1 MHPTHK
7 IFPTALAMKIEL
19 PGGRQLDLS
28 QPRIM
33 GVLNV
38 TPDSFSD
45 GGSFFDR
52 EQALTQGL
60 QLWHEGADIIDI
72 GGESTR
78 PGAAEVSVQQEL
90 DRVIPLIE
98 RLQACCPLPISIDT
112 SKPEVM
118 QAAVVAGA
126 AIINDVYALQ
136 RPGAL
141 AMAAS
146 LKVPICLMHMQG
158 EPRTMQ
164 QAPFYAD
171 LFGEISGFFQ
181 ARIEACMTA
190 GIPRSWLLLDPGF
203 GFGKTLE
210 HNLRLLAGLKG
221 LTTLGPPLVVG
232 LSRKSML
239 GALLDGAPTSERL
252 AASLAAGVLAVE
264 RGAKILRVHDVK
276 ATRDALRVVQAIF
289 NLKTGQARQRHE
301 A

>member
-1 MHPTHK
+1 
-7 IFPTALAMKIEL
+7 MKIEL

-45 GGSFFDR
+45 AGRFFDR
-52 EQALTQGL
+52 EQALAQGL
-60 QLWHEGADIIDI
+60 TLWHEGADIIDI

-171 LFGEISGFFQ
+171 LFGEISGFLQ
-181 ARIEACMTA
+181 ARIGACMTA
-190 GIPRSWLLLDPGF
+190 GIPRSRLLVDPGF

-210 HNLRLLAGLKG
+210 HNLQLLAGLEG

-264 RGAKILRVHDVK
+264 RGARILRVHDVK
-276 ATRDALRVVQAIF
+276 ATRDALRVVQAIL
-289 NLKTGQARQRHE
+289 NLKTGQSR
-301 A
+301 